1 MRRHRSEAEERVK
14 LRDTSTQ
21 KLKVPTVHCLS
32 PEDPFQATSH
42 QGIPRHRSHH
52 LTCLPSSPRLPFL
65 HTRRGPIRPLLM
77 SVLKSTEEK
86 YDQVRQLGSVEVG
99 PTSVGTSHV

>member
-14 LRDTSTQ
+14 LGDIGTQ
-21 KLKVPTVHCLS
+21 KLKVPTAHCLS
-32 PEDPFQATSH
+32 PEDVSGNLSPS
-42 QGIPRHRSHH
+42 IPGHRSHH

-86 YDQVRQLGSVEVG
+86 YDQVRHLGSVEVG